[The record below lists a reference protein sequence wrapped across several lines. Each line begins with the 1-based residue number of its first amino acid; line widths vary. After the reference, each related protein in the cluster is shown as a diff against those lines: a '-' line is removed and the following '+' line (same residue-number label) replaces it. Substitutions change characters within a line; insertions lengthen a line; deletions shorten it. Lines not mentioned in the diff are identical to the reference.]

1 MFSTLFLVDPV
12 HADVPWT
19 AILAAAAGVV
29 LLSFLILLANRYK
42 RCPKCNKQVRLH
54 QVRCRTCHQVLK
66 HK

>member
-1 MFSTLFLVDPV
+1 MQTRPRKKK
-12 HADVPWT
+12 ARK
-19 AILAAAAGVV
+19 
-29 LLSFLILLANRYK
+29 NRYK